1 MAILS
6 KFRGRASAA
15 LVVSVALVSVI
26 GWSVCAA
33 AQDVGQPSRLRS
45 LRQRIDRL
53 QAGVQSV
60 ESIRAIKRLQYA
72 YGHYAELGLWND
84 FADLFADQAIG
95 YYPAGKLQ
103 GKQAIH
109 QLFFDQVGRGKLGL
123 DEGRLYPHIMLQP
136 VITLAPD
143 GQTAKGRWRVLA
155 MLGGYGSSASWTS
168 GLYENEYV
176 QENGVWKISELRYD
190 TKVSAAYDAAGWKDA
205 GVKVPFH
212 YDVTSVGTP
221 PAERAPDAG
230 TEPVTLALLA
240 QRLTGLE
247 QRAARLNDQAE
258 VANLQHIYGYY
269 LDRKL
274 WDQVA
279 DLFAANATMEL
290 GQQGVYAGKASIRR
304 ALNQFGPQGLREGEL
319 NDHIQWQTIVSVAP
333 DGRSA
338 KARGVEIIMS
348 SAPAG
353 GNAELSEG
361 IFENEYVKQDGVW
374 KIQALHFYPRFIA
387 DAGQGWA
394 KSAKP
399 APGPSKEF
407 PPDRSPSFTYEIY
420 PKFSIAP
427 FHFNH
432 PVTGRPAQ
440 YPPGILVPLPSETAS
455 AAAGASARTVAELEA
470 RIAQAERSIAM
481 VRAYDAAENLANAHG
496 YYVDE
501 SLWDD
506 VAKLF
511 SNGGSPEAAGIGHA
525 SPIHVAQ
532 IIQPVIHV
540 AADGKSA
547 KIRVRLLE
555 LGGKSGG
562 DGTWTA
568 GIYEDEMVNEDGVW
582 KFKTMHLDDTWS
594 APYRGGWA
602 RATGQKVRDSFH
614 YKNPVTGRA
623 TP

>member
-6 KFRGRASAA
+6 NFRGHT
-15 LVVSVALVSVI
+15 SVALVLSLALVGVI
-26 GWSVCAA
+26 GWSVSAA
-33 AQDVGQPSRLRS
+33 AQDAGQPSRLQS
-45 LRQRIDRL
+45 LQQRIGRL

-143 GQTAKGRWRVLA
+143 GRTAKGRWRVLA

-168 GLYENEYV
+168 GLYENQYV

-212 YDVTSVGTP
+212 YDVSGVDTP
-221 PAERAPDAG
+221 PVEPAPDAG
-230 TEPVTLALLA
+230 AEPVALALLA
-240 QRLTGLE
+240 QRVTGLA
-247 QRAARLNDQAE
+247 QRTARLNDQAE

-274 WDQVA
+274 WDQAA

-290 GQQGVYAGKASIRR
+290 GLQGVYAGKASIRR

-319 NDHIQWQTIVSVAP
+319 NDHIQLQTIVSVAP
-333 DGRSA
+333 DGRTA
-338 KARGVEIIMS
+338 KARGVDLIMS

-353 GNAELSEG
+353 RNAELSEG
-361 IFENEYVKQDGVW
+361 IFENEYVKQGGAW

-407 PPDRSPSFTYEIY
+407 PPDRPPSSTYEIY

-432 PVTGRPAQ
+432 PVTGHPAQ
-440 YPPGILVPLPSETAS
+440 YPPGIPVALPSGAATAL
-455 AAAGASARTVAELEA
+455 AGAPVRTVAELEA
-470 RIAQAERSIAM
+470 RIAQAERSIAIA
-481 VRAYDAAENLANAHG
+481 RAYDVAENLANAHG

-506 VAKLF
+506 IAKLF
-511 SNGGSPEAAGIGHA
+511 AKGGSPGVPDTGHA
-525 SPIHVAQ
+525 ALRVDQ

-555 LGGKSGG
+555 LRGISGG
-562 DGTWTA
+562 DGSWTA
-568 GIYEDEMVNEDGVW
+568 GVYEDEVVNENGVW
-582 KFKTMHLDDTWS
+582 KFKTMNLDYTWS
-594 APYRGGWA
+594 APYHGGWA

>member
-1 MAILS
+1 MRIVS
-6 KFRGRASAA
+6 KLRVPTCAA
-15 LVVSVALVSVI
+15 LIVGLALEMF
-26 GWSVCAA
+26 G
-33 AQDVGQPSRLRS
+33 GQGAIPSSRLRT
-45 LRQRIDRL
+45 LKQRIDLL
-53 QAGVQSV
+53 QAGVHNA
-60 ESIRAIKRLQYA
+60 ESIRAIKRLQNA

-84 FADLFADQAIG
+84 FADLFSDQAVG
-95 YYPAGKLQ
+95 YYPAGRLQ
-103 GKQAIH
+103 GRQAIH

-123 DEGRLYPHIMLQP
+123 DDGRIYPHIMLQP

-143 GQTAKGRWRVLA
+143 GQTARGRWRVLA

-168 GLYENEYV
+168 GLYENAYV
-176 QENGVWKISELRYD
+176 LENDVWKISELRYD
-190 TKVSAAYDAAGWKDA
+190 TKVSAQYDAAGWKDA
-205 GVKVPFH
+205 GVKVPIHF
-212 YDVTSVGTP
+212 DGTSAGRP
-221 PAERAPDAG
+221 PDATG
-230 TEPVTLALLA
+230 RSTTDIDAEPDLTSLGQRIA
-240 QRLTGLE
+240 RLT

-258 VANLQHIYGYY
+258 VTNLQNIYGYY
-269 LDRKL
+269 ADRKL

-279 DLFAANATMEL
+279 DLFSSNATMEL
-290 GQQGVYAGKASIRR
+290 GLQGVYAGRASIRR
-304 ALNQFGPQGLREGEL
+304 ALNQFGPPGLREGEL
-319 NDHIQWQTIVSVAP
+319 NDHIQLQIIVTVAP
-333 DGRSA
+333 DGRTA
-338 KARGVEIIMS
+338 KARGVDLIMS
-348 SAPAG
+348 SAPSG
-353 GNAELSEG
+353 RDAELTEG

-374 KIQALHFYPRFIA
+374 RIQALHFYPRFIA

-407 PPDRSPSFTYEIY
+407 PPDRPPTSTYEIY

-427 FHFNH
+427 FHFVH

-440 YPPGILVPLPSETAS
+440 YPPGVPAGHITETAS
-455 AAAGASARTVAELEA
+455 ATVATSSVRTVAELEA
-470 RIAQAERSIAM
+470 SLVQAARMLAKAQ
-481 VRAYDAAENLANAHG
+481 AYDAAENLVGAHG

-511 SNGGSPEAAGIGHA
+511 AKDRSPQLSDNGRAT
-525 SPIHVAQ
+525 PIHVAQ
-532 IIQPVIHV
+532 IIQPVIHI

-555 LGGKSGG
+555 LGGTSGG
-562 DGTWTA
+562 DGSWTA
-568 GIYEDEMVNEDGVW
+568 GVYEDDAVNENGVW
-582 KFKTMHLDDTWS
+582 KFKSMNLDNTWS

-602 RATGQKVRDSFH
+602 RASVQKVHDSFH